1 MTSLTQSAALASV
14 LFFLGGCA
22 GTLEATT
29 RADLGVVA
37 ARIDLQPR
45 GTAEVA
51 EDATA
56 FDGSLGGYLA
66 YALRKNPTLRAS
78 FQRWR
83 AATLRISRARRLPE
97 PTISY
102 GYFVRSVE
110 TRVGPQRH
118 RFGLSQTFPW
128 PTKLTAGSDAAAA
141 AARASQRRFDAQ
153 LLVVTQRVADTY
165 WRLWLIDEEHRL
177 KSEHDHVL
185 ETLAGTV
192 RGRVQTSGASLAD
205 LNQIDLGVARHH
217 DHHGQHREARRAA
230 EGDLLA
236 ILGAPPGIT
245 PLLVTG
251 SPAEGLPADN
261 DSALRASAHAHPAID
276 ALELL
281 ATASDSR
288 AEAEAADRL
297 PRLRVG
303 FDYIET
309 GEASMPDV
317 PGSGTDPI
325 VVSLALS
332 VPLWWSSY
340 SDAEEAARADAAAH
354 RASRD
359 AARQRTNSEM
369 EAALASIRD
378 AERRVQLYR
387 GTLLPQAQTTFRAVL
402 GGYQTGRSTV
412 AAGLLAER
420 DLLELRLGLARAR
433 ADHVR
438 AWARLERVV
447 GRDITAASPENNDE

>member
-1 MTSLTQSAALASV
+1 MLASV
-14 LFFLGGCA
+14 LLSLGACA

-29 RADLGVVA
+29 RADLRVA
-37 ARIDLQPR
+37 AAGIDLQPH
-45 GTAEVA
+45 GSGEAAEND
-51 EDATA
+51 ETPT
-56 FDGSLGGYLA
+56 FEGSLGGYLA
-66 YALRKNPTLRAS
+66 YALRRNPTLRAS

-83 AATLRISRARRLPE
+83 SATLRISRARRLPE

-102 GYFVRSVE
+102 GYFIRSVE

-128 PTKLTAGSDAAAA
+128 PTKLSAGSDAAAA
-141 AARASQRRFDAQ
+141 RARANQRRFDAQ
-153 LLVVTQRVADTY
+153 LLVVTQRVADAY

-177 KSEHDHVL
+177 KSEHDQVL

-192 RGRVQTSGASLAD
+192 RGRVQTGGASLAD

-230 EGDLLA
+230 EGELLA
-236 ILGAPPGIT
+236 ALGAPPGIT
-245 PLLVTG
+245 PLPVIE
-251 SPAEGLPADN
+251 SPSQGLPS
-261 DSALRASAHAHPAID
+261 DSDSTLRASAHAHPAID

-281 ATASDSR
+281 ATASDSQ
-288 AEAEAADRL
+288 AEAEAADRF
-297 PRLRVG
+297 PRFRVG

-309 GEASMPDV
+309 GEASMPDT
-317 PGSGTDPI
+317 PGSGTDPM
-325 VVSLALS
+325 VVSVGLS
-332 VPLWWSSY
+332 VPLWWGSY
-340 SDAEEAARADAAAH
+340 SDAEEAARADAASH

-359 AARQRTNSEM
+359 AARQQTNSEM
-369 EAALASIRD
+369 AAALAAVRD
-378 AERRVQLYR
+378 AERRIQLYR
-387 GTLLPQAQTTFRAVL
+387 GTLLPQAQTTFMAVL

-420 DLLELRLGLARAR
+420 DLLELQLGLARAR
-433 ADHVR
+433 GDHAR

-447 GRDITAASPENNDE
+447 GRDVVAASPENNDE